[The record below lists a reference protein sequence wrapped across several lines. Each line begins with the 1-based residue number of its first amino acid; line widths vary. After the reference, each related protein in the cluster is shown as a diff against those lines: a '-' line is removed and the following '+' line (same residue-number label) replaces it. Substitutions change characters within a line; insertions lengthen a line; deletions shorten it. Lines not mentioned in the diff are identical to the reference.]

1 MSPLIKVTQHI
12 KNTGISP
19 TRFGREAAND
29 PRLVHDL
36 RSGRQVGAPLWRRI
50 ESYMA
55 RTAASRPSTVP
66 SLQASRRS
74 LDRLPS

>member
-1 MSPLIKVTQHI
+1 MSPLLQITIHI

-36 RSGRQVGAPLWRRI
+36 RSGRQVGGRLWARI
-50 ESYMA
+50 ETYMV
-55 RTAASRPSTVP
+55 RTAGCTPSTVP
-66 SLQASRRS
+66 SSRASRRS
-74 LDRLPS
+74 LGRLPS